1 MSFRRPLPSTPPDPL
16 RKSFWE
22 MAKAYFD
29 ARQFRLEVSGEGAF
43 PTLRLRIFLLVP
55 EEGPSAYR
63 FEKTVAITGDES
75 LLKFFVRLVR
85 TKMD

>member
-1 MSFRRPLPSTPPDPL
+1 MSSRSPEPATPSDPL
-16 RKSFWE
+16 HKSFWE

-29 ARQFRLEVSGEGAF
+29 ARQFRLEVSGEGPF

-55 EEGPSAYR
+55 EEGLHAYR
-63 FEKTVAITGDES
+63 FEKTVTIIGDES
-75 LLKFFVRLVR
+75 LLKFFIRLVR